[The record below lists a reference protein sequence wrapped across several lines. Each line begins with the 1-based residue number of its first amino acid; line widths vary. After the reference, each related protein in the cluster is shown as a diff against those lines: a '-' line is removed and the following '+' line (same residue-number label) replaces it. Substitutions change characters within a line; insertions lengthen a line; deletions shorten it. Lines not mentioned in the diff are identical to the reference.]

1 MRLVREEERGRV
13 SKEKENGECDGR
25 LKEHRQAP
33 TSPIHR
39 CHSRAGNDS
48 DSRERS
54 SMLMLLLLLLAL
66 LARRL
71 ILLHWLLRRLTW
83 PIALT
88 EKESLMLCS
97 SVSIANLGVTE
108 SSEIFPVSVVR
119 RQRVGLVESTAS
131 LPSFTL
137 HSRPLSSFLREC
149 SLGLREVRS
158 LGSIVTV
165 SL

>member
-1 MRLVREEERGRV
+1 MTRICDWCGRKRGRGN
-13 SKEKENGECDGR
+13 KEKENEECDGR

-71 ILLHWLLRRLTW
+71 ILLHWLLRRLT
-83 PIALT
+83 
-88 EKESLMLCS
+88 
-97 SVSIANLGVTE
+97 
-108 SSEIFPVSVVR
+108 
-119 RQRVGLVESTAS
+119 
-131 LPSFTL
+131 
-137 HSRPLSSFLREC
+137 
-149 SLGLREVRS
+149 
-158 LGSIVTV
+158 
-165 SL
+165 